1 MVAGLGRVEGGVVT
15 PPAATLLV
23 VARSENE
30 GRTPDAS
37 GSRSVVPLGL
47 AIVRGDSMRPTLAP
61 GDRLLVRYRRPPR
74 PGRVVVGRFADGT
87 VAVKRA
93 AEQRPGGWWLLSDNP
108 VDGVDSRHRG
118 VVPETDLVGVVL
130 ARLWPRPRRL

>member
-1 MVAGLGRVEGGVVT
+1 
-15 PPAATLLV
+15 

-30 GRTPDAS
+30 GRTPD
-37 GSRSVVPLGL
+37 GTRTRFVVPLGL
-47 AIVRGDSMRPTLAP
+47 AVVRGDSMRPTLVE
-61 GDRLLVRYRRPPR
+61 GDRLLLRHGATPR

-93 AEQRPGGWWLLSDNP
+93 AEARPGGWWLLSDNP
-108 VDGVDSRHRG
+108 ADGVDSRHRG
-118 VVPETDLVGVVL
+118 VVPADDVLGVVL